1 MVETIRM
8 EIAHC
13 SEKAYAS
20 LPISNAKNLLFLD
33 SDRSVTEFAKKVCFS
48 VIDPKRPILMIIMNS
63 ETGEYEMVESTF
75 QSRRILQIAHLFQAT
90 ASSKTRSVMPTS
102 WRQLFNQIASRIL
115 GSHFTYRQD
124 TNTTPTF
131 SSLI

>member
-33 SDRSVTEFAKKVCFS
+33 SDRSVTEFAKKVRNHLS
-48 VIDPKRPILMIIMNS
+48 KREQEEN
-63 ETGEYEMVESTF
+63 
-75 QSRRILQIAHLFQAT
+75 
-90 ASSKTRSVMPTS
+90 KT
-102 WRQLFNQIASRIL
+102 
-115 GSHFTYRQD
+115 D
-124 TNTTPTF
+124 DE
-131 SSLI
+131 

>member
-33 SDRSVTEFAKKVCFS
+33 SDRSVTEFAKKVRNLL
-48 VIDPKRPILMIIMNS
+48 DKWHMDQ
-63 ETGEYEMVESTF
+63 G
-75 QSRRILQIAHLFQAT
+75 
-90 ASSKTRSVMPTS
+90 
-102 WRQLFNQIASRIL
+102 
-115 GSHFTYRQD
+115 
-124 TNTTPTF
+124 
-131 SSLI
+131 